1 MLKPTKRLLERKAL
15 TIAIFLTLSVAL
27 LSLVSLKG
35 VAGINVN
42 NSDKYGHLI
51 AYFTL
56 GISWFYAFRD
66 QKKKWIYIAV
76 LLIIYGM
83 ILEGLQGAITTYR
96 TPDWYDEV
104 ANASGV
110 IVAYLTAVLRLKKQ
124 EN

>member
-1 MLKPTKRLLERKAL
+1 MLKPIRQLLERNAL
-15 TIAIFLTLSVAL
+15 IIAIFLTLFVVF

-35 VAGINVN
+35 VVKINIS

-56 GISWFYAFRD
+56 GISWFYVFRD
-66 QKKKWIYIAV
+66 QGRKWISIAV
-76 LLIIYGM
+76 ILIILGM
-83 ILEGLQGAITTYR
+83 VLEALQGTLTTYR
-96 TPDWYDEV
+96 TADWHDEV

-110 IVAYLTAVLRLKKQ
+110 IVAYFASRLWLKKR